1 MRLSGSTMKVS
12 TVEIWEGEGNT
23 RNKNASYEANQ
34 EGTFTLAVNF
44 PSPIITLYV
53 TTEDRLGRA
62 LQIERIFRRGDVIA
76 EWNAFCFDLYERY
89 FRTVTKFVSI
99 REFSEQTISLTRHP
113 RVPNR

>member
-1 MRLSGSTMKVS
+1 MKVS

-62 LQIERIFRRGDVIA
+62 LQIERIFVAATSLRSGMHFASTCTNVI
-76 EWNAFCFDLYERY
+76 
-89 FRTVTKFVSI
+89 SG
-99 REFSEQTISLTRHP
+99 Q
-113 RVPNR
+113 